1 MYNISF
7 INWAVT
13 DRGMVLKE
21 ETSGGSTK
29 AEDPEDNDAY
39 RIFAAVAY
47 AVVLI
52 LIGLPLWWK
61 TTDVYRV
68 SLPYSRIA
76 ALDSLDVTLGM
87 NISISTLDPARGD
100 KLVADLKDIFKTSKL
115 FQLTFLAVSLEKK
128 DLASVCNPEDLE
140 NASFQPRKPGEL
152 LLLEVPGLSRFTAN
166 HVLAGLKRT
175 VYFSSETTAVK
186 LSEVLESW
194 LLQEKSLRQTVA
206 AMTTPTETDQ
216 DHSGRRRMPAAEEY
230 DIMITVVNPE
240 PEKLQLNWDLPQA
253 VQDYL
258 EPLLHELS
266 QLAAY
271 TVKSQWLYFV
281 TLNVQPKLVT
291 ESSGSGYQHYALAED
306 ILPQIITPLEKKLAS
321 HVSRNPCLNFILYIP
336 PCEAAPLHIYRRQ
349 GMRVKGGV
357 DAFLSPR
364 WGGIVIHNPSS
375 LICHNTSV
383 PEPKEYSPDTAAI
396 MGVFLAQ
403 LRLLMGIPEL
413 KEISR
418 VDQLPLSTVSLRQ
431 WEFDSLLRVRT
442 LEQLTSA
449 KLTLQSLSQL
459 LGEIS
464 NIVINDAVGSSI
476 YRAVNCVEHAADLL
490 KTGQL
495 DQAFNES
502 KEAFLS
508 AEAAFTDPS
517 LLALLYFPDDQKY
530 AVYIPLFLPV
540 MIPVILSLKSI
551 HAWLSGRMNFKTKLK
566 ED

>member
-1 MYNISF
+1 ME
-7 INWAVT
+7 
-13 DRGMVLKE
+13 LKE
-21 ETSGGSTK
+21 ETSPAATK
-29 AEDPEDNDAY
+29 VEDSEDDKDAY

-52 LIGLPLWWK
+52 VIGLPLWWK
-61 TTDVYRV
+61 TTEVYRV

-76 ALDSLDVTLGM
+76 ALDNLDVTLGM
-87 NISISTLDPARGD
+87 NISISTLDAARGD
-100 KLVADLKDIFKTSKL
+100 KLVADLNNIFKTSKF
-115 FQLTFLAVSLEKK
+115 FQLTFIALPLDKK
-128 DLASVCNPEDLE
+128 DLASVHSVEDLE
-140 NASFQPRKPGEL
+140 NAPFQPRKTGEL

-166 HVLAGLKRT
+166 HVLVGLKRT

-194 LLQEKSLRQTVA
+194 LLQEESLSQTVA
-206 AMTTPTETDQ
+206 AMTAPTETDQ

-230 DIMITVVNPE
+230 DVMITVVNPE
-240 PEKLQLNWDLPQA
+240 PEKLQLNWDIPET
-253 VQDYL
+253 VQVYL
-258 EPLLHELS
+258 EPLLHELTPI
-266 QLAAY
+266 ARY

-291 ESSGSGYQHYALAED
+291 DSSGYGHQHYALAED

-321 HVSRNPCLNFILYIP
+321 HVSRNPCLNFVVYVP

-349 GMRVKGGV
+349 GVRVKGGV

-383 PEPKEYSPDTAAI
+383 HPKEYSPDTAAV

-413 KEISR
+413 EEISR
-418 VDQLPLSTVSLRQ
+418 ADHLPLLAVSLRH
-431 WEFDSLLRVRT
+431 WELDSLLRVRT
-442 LEQLTSA
+442 MEQLTSA

-459 LGEIS
+459 LSEIS
-464 NIVINDAVGSSI
+464 NIVINDAVGDSI
-476 YRAVNCVEHAADLL
+476 YQAVDHVERAAKLL
-490 KTGQL
+490 KIGQL
-495 DQAFNES
+495 DRAFNDS

-540 MIPVILSLKSI
+540 MIPVIMSLKNI
-551 HAWLSGRMNFKTKLK
+551 HAWFFGRINSKSKLK